1 MNEFMLHFFYCI
13 FVLYYVIGLFYKY
26 WWMLSRAVLHR
37 TTALNHF
44 SQKLYDT
51 IKIVCLQW
59 WPNYTKERVVSA
71 IFWFKLLGCEWVRM
85 WYNCIHVYLY
95 LEVINYSFS
104 PIFWAPA
111 NQFSHSTLQKQ
122 TSFVLS
128 GSISLLHIIP
138 WGEIEFNGV
147 V

>member
-1 MNEFMLHFFYCI
+1 MNSCNIFIYCI
-13 FVLYYVIGLFYKY
+13 FVLYYAIGLFHKY
-26 WWMLSRAVLHR
+26 WGMLYQAVSHR

-59 WPNYTKERVVSA
+59 WPNHTKERIVSA
-71 IFWFKLLGCEWVRM
+71 ICWLKLLGCECDRM
-85 WYNCIHVYLY
+85 WYNSIHAYLY

-104 PIFWAPA
+104 PIFWAPS
-111 NQFSHSTLQKQ
+111 NQFLPSTLQKQ

-138 WGEIEFNGV
+138 WGEIELNGV

>member
-1 MNEFMLHFFYCI
+1 MLHFFYCI

-37 TTALNHF
+37 TTALNRF

-59 WPNYTKERVVSA
+59 WPNYTKERVVFA
-71 IFWFKLLGCEWVRM
+71 IFWLKLLGYEWDRM
-85 WYNCIHVYLY
+85 WYNSIHVYLY

-104 PIFWAPA
+104 LIFWAPS
-111 NQFSHSTLQKQ
+111 NQFSHSTLQKH

-128 GSISLLHIIP
+128 GSISLLHITP
-138 WGEIEFNGV
+138 WGEIELNGV